1 MVEVIAVVMNIIG
14 PIVARMIDKA
24 MAGED
29 PRDVLRDAKVSEIM
43 PAQSATEKA
52 MLAARK
58 AAQS

>member
-1 MVEVIAVVMNIIG
+1 VIEIASLVLG
-14 PIVARMIDKA
+14 LLAPIAAKMIDRA

-29 PRDVLRDAKVSEIM
+29 PRDVLRDARVAEQL
-43 PAQSATEKA
+43 PVQSATERA